1 MGERI
6 DDEELER
13 ALSDIGG
20 RLAYPDSD
28 LWPAVRARIAER
40 RAAPWWS
47 RFGDRRTALA
57 PVLVTLLVMVV
68 ALFTLSPELRAR
80 AAEALGL
87 GGVQIFRVAETPR
100 PAPSPSA
107 SPAGFGRPVQSLAE
121 ASAAAGFTVRAP
133 AALGQPDAV
142 YVEPAPGESTSGMRV
157 TLVYTVRAGI
167 PVSPQAGVSALV
179 VEFKGTVEQ
188 IVLGKAVGP
197 GTTIESVTV
206 NGGPGFW
213 LAGEPHQFFYR
224 DPSGNFQADTLRL
237 AGNTLL
243 WEEGGITHRL
253 EAQVSKDEALRIASS
268 VR

>member
-1 MGERI
+1 MRASSSCRKGRWARDLAAREAPSSRGCRAPSAACATWPRRRCASMGERI

-107 SPAGFGRPVQSLAE
+107 SP
-121 ASAAAGFTVRAP
+121 
-133 AALGQPDAV
+133 
-142 YVEPAPGESTSGMRV
+142 
-157 TLVYTVRAGI
+157 
-167 PVSPQAGVSALV
+167 
-179 VEFKGTVEQ
+179 
-188 IVLGKAVGP
+188 
-197 GTTIESVTV
+197 
-206 NGGPGFW
+206 PGFW